1 MLVKKAISHYLDNYI
16 SLSLNDISASAK
28 SREWFL
34 KRIENVI
41 NARIG
46 EPKLYSGNLGDKFVH
61 FGSYFKGTKVAD
73 VDEYDV
79 LVLIDSNSGYY
90 SRSGQRIGT
99 GQGTANP
106 NPKYY
111 KKYYKEDNSGISPSK
126 MLNWLKDVVEE
137 VVEGFDGEAPIRDGQ
152 AITANILS
160 QNLKIDLV
168 PAGIF
173 VSEQGTVFYNIPDG
187 TPSNSWI
194 TTSPELD
201 IAMLDKLAE
210 DRKNFKNVIRI
221 IKRIRDM
228 YNFQI
233 SSFPIEMSAVHHVYS
248 STWYQDL
255 YTDTTGVIRSLSG
268 SFRSGI
274 MPDIY
279 NDSRNLL
286 AGVNNLDWYADR
298 LDTIVEN
305 LDSYH
310 EDLTDEEEVKN
321 KVISLFEN
329 NS

>member
-16 SLSLNDISASAK
+16 YLSQKDISASAK

-41 NARIG
+41 NTRTG
-46 EPKLYSGNLGDKFVH
+46 EPKLYSGTLGDKFLH

-79 LVLIDSNSGYY
+79 LVLIDSSSGYY

-99 GQGTANP
+99 GQGVTNP

-111 KKYYKEDNSGISPSK
+111 KKYYKEDASGVSPSK
-126 MLNWLKDVVEE
+126 MLNWLKGVVDE
-137 VVEGFDGEAPIRDGQ
+137 VVDGFDGEAPIRDGQ

-168 PAGIF
+168 PAGVF
-173 VSEQGTVFYNIPDG
+173 VNEENTVFYNIPEG
-187 TPSNSWI
+187 SASNSWI

-248 STWYQDL
+248 NAWYQDL
-255 YTDTTGVIRSLSG
+255 YVDTTGVIRSLSA
-268 SFRSGI
+268 SFRKGI

-279 NDSRNLL
+279 NDRQNLL
-286 AGVNNLDWYADR
+286 TGIDNLDWYADR
-298 LDTIVEN
+298 LDAVAES

-310 EDLTDEEEVKN
+310 ENLTDEEEVKR